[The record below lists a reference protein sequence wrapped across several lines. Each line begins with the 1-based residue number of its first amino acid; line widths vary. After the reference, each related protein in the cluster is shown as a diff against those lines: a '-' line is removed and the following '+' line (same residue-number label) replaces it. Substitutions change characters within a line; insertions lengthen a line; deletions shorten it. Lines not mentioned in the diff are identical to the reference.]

1 MLVGLQQYPANG
13 AIESLCGVAALFTAV
28 KSGDHGNPHTLQIEN
43 WPRAT
48 QHGASFLWLSK
59 IELQLARARSL
70 KYPSGDQANQD
81 EREQAEQLDRQYICL
96 ALGCWVE
103 PNVLF

>member
-13 AIESLCGVAALFTAV
+13 AIELLCGVAALFTAV

-70 KYPSGDQANQD
+70 KYPSGDQANED
-81 EREQAEQLDRQYICL
+81 EREKAEQLDRQ
-96 ALGCWVE
+96 
-103 PNVLF
+103 